1 MSRRLLIGAVFVAM
15 VLAQP
20 GDALNDALN
29 LLNAG
34 KYQESADI
42 LSAYLKDNPD
52 SATAYRI
59 QAIAEFMLGR
69 SDSALTKMQRSI
81 ELNPNQP
88 DSFYY
93 LGRLHFSKNRPSE
106 ALTAFQKAL
115 ELDPSSVRTMNNLGQ
130 TYEALGKFSE
140 AEKAYRDAISLNDKN
155 TRKSEWP
162 SYNLGALYLSQG
174 QAEQAVP
181 YFSQALAYKPDFIEA
196 KIKLGVGL
204 SKTGKPSE
212 ARKVLEDAV
221 RVAPDNPEAHYR
233 LGLLLMKSGSTK
245 EAEDHLE
252 KFRQLT
258 RR

>member
-1 MSRRLLIGAVFVAM
+1 MSRRVLIGVAFVATI
-15 VLAQP
+15 LAQP
-20 GDALNDALN
+20 GDSLQNALD

-34 KYQESADI
+34 KYQESVDI
-42 LSAYLKDNPD
+42 LSFFLKDNPN

-69 SDSALTKMQRSI
+69 SDSALAKMQRSI
-81 ELNPNQP
+81 ELNPQQP

-93 LGRLHFSKNRPSE
+93 LGRLHFSKNRPLE

-140 AEKAYRDAISLNDKN
+140 AEKAYRDAISWNDKS

-174 QAEQAVP
+174 QVEQALP
-181 YFSQALAYKPDFIEA
+181 YLSQALAYKPDFVEA
-196 KIKLGVGL
+196 KVKLGVGL
-204 SKTGKPSE
+204 AKTGKPSE
-212 ARKVLEDAV
+212 ARKILEDAV
-221 RVAPDNPEAHYR
+221 RLAPDNPEAHYR
-233 LGLLLMKSGSTK
+233 LGLLLMKDGMTK

-252 KFRQLT
+252 KFRQLS